1 MKKTLLLCVILASI
15 ACAQPIQLNMDV
27 FAQRREAFMKKM
39 QPGSV
44 AIFPCKPE
52 FMRNGDVE
60 YEYRQESNFYY
71 LSGFEEPQ
79 SILLLNP
86 GAERYKYILFV
97 RKRDQ
102 NLETWNGMRS
112 GTDGAMAAFRA
123 DTAIAYNEFRTTVRA
138 FIPKE
143 GTLYYNFNINPQ
155 LDDMIRDL
163 FLEGSGDNSHPIK
176 NSSSILAELRLI
188 KNEGDLSMGLRKAVD
203 ISAQAHIEAMKF
215 IAPGMSE
222 MEVQAVFEYV
232 YRKNGS
238 PRNGYPCIIG
248 SGPNSC
254 ILHYSENTRQMKSG
268 DVVLMDCAAEYGYYS
283 ADITRT
289 VPVNGT
295 FTQEQRTIYRIV
307 FDAQQAGMR
316 LVRPGATMKDLSDAI
331 DSVIGN
337 GLVRLGFLKD
347 KKDLN
352 VFTLHGYSH
361 WIGLEVHDVGS
372 YLVDGK
378 PRLLEAGMCFTIEP
392 GIYIRPDVT
401 DKLRRRGHAD
411 EELERIGKRLEPY
424 LNIGIRIEDDVLVT
438 PQGYK
443 NLSISVPREIEEIEK
458 VMKQKGIGNR

>member
-1 MKKTLLLCVILASI
+1 MKKTVLLCIILASI

-39 QPGSV
+39 QPGSA

-52 FMRNGDVE
+52 YMRNGDVE
-60 YEYRQESNFYY
+60 YEYRQESNLYY

-123 DTAIAYNEFRTTVRA
+123 DTAIGYNDFRTTARA

-143 GTLYYNFNINPQ
+143 GPLYYNFNVNPQ
-155 LDDMIRDL
+155 LDDMVRDL

-176 NSSSILAELRLI
+176 NSSLILAELRLI
-188 KNEGDLSMGLRKAVD
+188 KNEGDLAMGLRKAVD
-203 ISAQAHIEAMKF
+203 ISAQAHIEAMKS
-215 IAPGMSE
+215 IAPGMNE
-222 MEVQAVFEYV
+222 MEVQGVFEYV

-238 PRNGYPCIIG
+238 PRNGYPSIVG

-268 DVVLMDCAAEYGYYS
+268 DVVLMDCAAEYDYYS

-289 VPVNGT
+289 VPVNGA
-295 FTQEQRTIYRIV
+295 FTQEQRAIYRIV
-307 FDAQQAGMR
+307 LDAQQAGIR

-372 YLVDGK
+372 YLVEGK
-378 PRLLEAGMCFTIEP
+378 SRPLEAGMCFTIEP
-392 GIYIRPDVT
+392 GIYIRPDVI

-411 EELERIGKRLEPY
+411 EELDRIRKRLEPY
-424 LNIGIRIEDDVLVT
+424 LNIGIRIEDDILVT
-438 PQGYK
+438 EQGCQ
-443 NLSISVPREIEEIEK
+443 NMSASVPREIDEIEK
-458 VMKQKGIGNR
+458 LMKQKGIGEK